1 MRKITVYDQVAL
13 IALAGESMVCY
24 ICLHN
29 VVQLDVI
36 ASLLGLV
43 FNSSVLY
50 CPFSIATV
58 SDEPLLAQSPP
69 RRLLYQKKPIVT
81 LHMMM
86 TATLLYIKKGK
97 KEK

>member
-24 ICLHN
+24 IGLHN

-43 FNSSVLY
+43 FNSSVLFFLY
-50 CPFSIATV
+50 CRSFRRVLTGPRI
-58 SDEPLLAQSPP
+58 LLCP
-69 RRLLYQKKPIVT
+69 KKPTVT
-81 LHMMM
+81 LQMKM

-97 KEK
+97 KEN